1 MSHYRHRRP
10 LRRANRDGF
19 TLIEVLLVLII
30 LVVIGSIVAPNMFGA
45 KEKADMNVAK
55 AQISVLKRAMK
66 MYRLDMGGYPEKME
80 ELREKPSD
88 KDMAEKWTEPYLDEP
103 LGKDPWNNEYQ
114 YLAKGKKN
122 PDGFDLWSN
131 GPDGKSGT
139 DDDIGN
145 WE

>member
-1 MSHYRHRRP
+1 MKRYR
-10 LRRANRDGF
+10 LRRSRPSAPPSGF

-45 KEKADMNVAK
+45 KEKADINVAK
-55 AQISVLKRAMK
+55 AQISFLKRAMK
-66 MYRLDMGGYPEKME
+66 MYRLDMGSYPNKLED
-80 ELREKPSD
+80 LREKPSD
-88 KDMAEKWTEPYLDEP
+88 KDLAEKWTEPYLDEP

-114 YLAKGKKN
+114 FLAKGKKN

-131 GPDGKSGT
+131 GPDGKNGT